1 MVTTNYVA
9 LPPFETTLFYTMSNS
24 ITGKLQERSQ
34 GTCELCT
41 TETAAVAYTVTP
53 KNNDAIEN
61 EVALCNTCLAALDQ
75 QEADNHWQCLA
86 GSIWNT
92 EPSVQALSY
101 RILYGYKEK
110 EWASE
115 LLSSVELDEAVVNW
129 ALYPYQTKEVH
140 KDSNGT
146 ELINGDTVVL
156 TQNLNVKG
164 TSFTAPKGTMV
175 RKIRLVPDNTE
186 QIEGKI
192 NDQTIVILTKF
203 VRKS

>member
-1 MVTTNYVA
+1 MSTA
-9 LPPFETTLFYTMSNS
+9 LSTPLRQRCEGL
-24 ITGKLQERSQ
+24 
-34 GTCELCT
+34 CELCA
-41 TETAAVAYTVTP
+41 TEMATIAYAVSP

-61 EVALCNTCLAALDQ
+61 EVAVCSTCRSAMDSK
-75 QEADNHWQCLA
+75 DSGHHWQCLA

-92 EPSVQALSY
+92 EASVQALSY
-101 RILYGYKEK
+101 RILQDYKE
-110 EWASE
+110 EQWAADIIH
-115 LLSSVELDEAVVNW
+115 SVELEESVIDW
-129 ALYPYQTKEVH
+129 ALSVFQTAEVH

-146 ELINGDTVVL
+146 TLASGDTVVL

-164 TSFTAPKGTMV
+164 TNFTAPKGTTV

-192 NDQTIVILTKF
+192 NDQTIVILTKY